1 VTLESAPGQGTKVR
15 LDWPCR
21 PPADPAEGVEHQ
33 VDLTASRQSQVA
45 SDADLM
51 TG

>member
-1 VTLESAPGQGTKVR
+1 VR
-15 LDWPCR
+15 LDWPCH
-21 PPADPAEGVEHQ
+21 PPAEPAERAEDQ